1 MNSVKSI
8 IAAVLA
14 VLFISTAVSAGKV
27 VVPEGTE
34 LKLRFDSAMVVSSG
48 KLQPGITLS
57 IYLAEDIKVGG
68 KTIIEAGAEG
78 TAKVEEITESSRPG
92 KPGAIKV
99 AFVDLGT
106 KGKYKTAEDAVIKLS
121 GGVEAK
127 GKSRKIVS
135 WLFIL
140 GAFISGTDGEI
151 DTTLDYPA
159 TIVETIILESD

>member
-1 MNSVKSI
+1 MKAVKSV
-8 IAAVLA
+8 IAAFLV

-34 LKLRFDSAMVVSSG
+34 LKVRFDSAMKISSG

-57 IYLAEDIKVGG
+57 IYLADDVKVGG

-78 TAKVEEITESSRPG
+78 TAKVEEITDSSRPG
-92 KPGAIKV
+92 KPGSIKV
-99 AFVDLGT
+99 VFVDLGT
-106 KGKYKTAEDAVIKLS
+106 KGKYKTTDDAVIKLS
-121 GGVEAK
+121 GGAEAK

-135 WLFIL
+135 WVFIL
-140 GAFISGTDGEI
+140 GAFISGTDGEL